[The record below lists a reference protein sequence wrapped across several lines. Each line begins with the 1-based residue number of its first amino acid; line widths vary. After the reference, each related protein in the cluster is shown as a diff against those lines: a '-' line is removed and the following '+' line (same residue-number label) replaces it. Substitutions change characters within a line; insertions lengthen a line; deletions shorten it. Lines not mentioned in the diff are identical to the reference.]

1 MSWGGTAGLSGLNG
15 LLGINPQREEPGR
28 TGAYG
33 GMYRWPGG
41 GQDTSNWRNY
51 YGFLGDDYA
60 GSAISQASGEA
71 GGTAIGAIRDG
82 DTGFGGGDLR
92 RARRAGYTAHSIMK
106 YLMGDDMVGRDGKFF
121 QEGGTD
127 IGQEAINDLR
137 GQLQIEQSMKNAYHN
152 QMKVRQ
158 EYDKRFKD
166 YDEQLRQT
174 AEDARKAMEFKQS
187 HAVHGG
193 NEMGIQAA
201 QSPASIAGM
210 VGRGLGASF
219 GRRSTNLKSGG
230 LNIGTSG
237 GIK

>member
-1 MSWGGTAGLSGLNG
+1 MPVHTGQSQYPAGDA
-15 LLGINPQREEPGR
+15 PM
-28 TGAYG
+28 TG
-33 GMYRWPGG
+33 
-41 GQDTSNWRNY
+41 WRQF
-51 YGFLGDDYA
+51 YGFNTDPFA
-60 GSAISQASGEA
+60 GSAVKYTAGEGSGSSVNV
-71 GGTAIGAIRDG
+71 IRPDSG
-82 DTGFGGGDLR
+82 DYAFGGGDLR
-92 RARRAGYTAHSIMK
+92 RARKAGHSAHSIMK
-106 YLMGDDMVGRDGKFF
+106 YLKGDDMVGKGAFYD
-121 QEGGTD
+121 QGGLQ

-137 GQLQIEQSMKNAYHN
+137 GQLQIEQSMKNAYNN

-187 HAVHGG
+187 HAVQGG
-193 NEMGIQAA
+193 NAMGIQAA